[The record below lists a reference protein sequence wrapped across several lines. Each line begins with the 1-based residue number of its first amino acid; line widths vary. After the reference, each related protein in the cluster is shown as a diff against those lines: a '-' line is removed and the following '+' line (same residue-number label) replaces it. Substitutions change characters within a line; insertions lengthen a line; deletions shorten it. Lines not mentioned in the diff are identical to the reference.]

1 MCHICGIHPSIQ
13 VHTILYSGATAIKS
27 TVTSSLCWQLTS
39 ILAIILPQFWKQNTD
54 ESLSYQEKR
63 LRNLNYSYV
72 CAQSL
77 QSCPTLCNPIACQA
91 PLFMRFFPGKNIGV
105 GCHFLLQGILPT
117 QGSNLYLLHFRM
129 ILYCRNTPG
138 VQITVDLL

>member
-27 TVTSSLCWQLTS
+27 SDIQPVLVVDLNTGNHSAPVLEAKHRWISVILGKEAKKPKLQLCVCSVALV
-39 ILAIILPQFWKQNTD
+39 
-54 ESLSYQEKR
+54 LS
-63 LRNLNYSYV
+63 N
-72 CAQSL
+72 SL
-77 QSCPTLCNPIACQA
+77 QPYSLPGTSVHEI
-91 PLFMRFFPGKNIGV
+91 FPGKNIGV

-117 QGSNLYLLHFRM
+117 QGSNLHLLHFRM